1 MKLIEAN
8 AIFLASMKGVKSVST
23 VKWYRQRLNTL
34 ASYLGE
40 NTAIEDIT
48 VNQLRM
54 WRGAISDRSTKY
66 SEHPTRTEESGG
78 LSRIT
83 LHGYVRA
90 VRRFFTWLV
99 EEDILKQNPSLR
111 FELPQ
116 VERRPKSGI
125 SDRDQSIMLDLA
137 KKQNLRDFA
146 MLMFVADTGCRAA
159 GVAGLQIKDLDISR
173 RRATV
178 YEKGRGGNGKGR
190 TVYFLP
196 DTASALRE
204 WLLKRIKDNHDYVF
218 SSEHGGRGLTSSGV
232 YQIFKRVA
240 NEAGVRKR
248 WSPHQWRHWRAR
260 KWAQGG
266 MNLGIVAQ
274 LLGHTD
280 VKVTSEYYGSF
291 ADADLQQAHAKYTLA
306 GRIA

>member
-8 AIFLASMKGVKSVST
+8 AIFLASMKGVKSAST
-23 VKWYRQRLNTL
+23 VKWYRQRLNSL
-34 ASYLGE
+34 SDFLGE
-40 NTAIEDIT
+40 ETAIEGIT
-48 VNQLRM
+48 VHQLRK
-54 WRGAISDRSTKY
+54 WRGTISDRSTKY
-66 SEHPTRTEESGG
+66 TGHPTRAEETGG

-83 LHGYVRA
+83 LHGYVRS

-99 EEDILKQNPSLR
+99 EEGLLTQNPASR

-116 VERRPKSGI
+116 LERRPKSGI
-125 SDRDQSIMLDLA
+125 SDRDQSLMLELA
-137 KKQNLRDFA
+137 KTQSLRDYA
-146 MLMFVADTGCRAA
+146 ILMFVADTGCRAA
-159 GVAGLQIKDLDISR
+159 GIAGLQIKDLDITR

-204 WLLKRIKDNHDYVF
+204 WLSHRIRDSHDYVF
-218 SSEHGGRGLTSSGV
+218 SSAHGGGLTSTGV
-232 YQIFKRVA
+232 YLIFKRIA
-240 NEAGVRKR
+240 NEAGIKGK

-266 MNLGIVAQ
+266 MSLGIVSQ

-291 ADADLQQAHAKYTLA
+291 ADADLQQAHLKYTLV
-306 GRIA
+306 GKIP

>member
-8 AIFLASMKGVKSVST
+8 AIFLASMKGVKSAST

-34 ASYLGE
+34 INFLGE

-48 VNQLRM
+48 VHQLRS
-54 WRGAISDRSTKY
+54 WRGSISDRSTKY
-66 SEHPTRTEESGG
+66 SEHPTRSEENGG

-83 LHGYVRA
+83 LHGYVRS

-99 EEDILKQNPSLR
+99 EEGLLKQNPSLR

-125 SDRDQSIMLDLA
+125 SDRDQAVMLDLA
-137 KKQNLRDFA
+137 RKHNLRDYA
-146 MLMFVADTGCRAA
+146 ILMFVADTGCRAA
-159 GVAGLQIKDLDISR
+159 GVAGLQIKDLDILH
-173 RRATV
+173 RRAIV
-178 YEKGRGGNGKGR
+178 HEKGRGGNGKGR

-196 DTASALRE
+196 DTASVLRE
-204 WLLKRIKDNHDYVF
+204 WLSQRIKDNHDYVF
-218 SSEHGGRGLTSSGV
+218 SSAHGGGLTSAGV
-232 YQIFKRVA
+232 YLIFKRIA
-240 NEAGVRKR
+240 LEAGVKGK

-266 MNLGIVAQ
+266 MSLGIVAQ

-291 ADADLQQAHAKYTLA
+291 ADADLQQAHLKYTLV
-306 GRIA
+306 GKIP

>member
-1 MKLIEAN
+1 MKLIEVIS
-8 AIFLASMKGVKSVST
+8 IFLASMKGVKSAST
-23 VKWYRQRLNTL
+23 VKWYKQRLNTL
-34 ASYLGE
+34 ASFLGE
-40 NTAIEDIT
+40 ETAIESIT
-48 VNQLRM
+48 VHQLRM
-54 WRGAISDRSTKY
+54 WRGTISDRSTRY
-66 SEHPTRTEESGG
+66 TGHPTRAEEAGG

-83 LHGYVRA
+83 LHGYVRS

-99 EEDILKQNPSLR
+99 EEGILKNNPSSR

-116 VERRPKSGI
+116 VERRPKTGI
-125 SDRDQSIMLDLA
+125 SDRDQTIMLEFA
-137 KKQNLRDFA
+137 KRLSLRDYA
-146 MLMFVADTGCRAA
+146 ILMFVSDTGCRAA
-159 GVAGLQIKDLDISR
+159 GIAGLQLKDLDITR

-196 DTASALRE
+196 DTASVLRE
-204 WLLKRIKDNHDYVF
+204 WLSQRIKDNHGFVF
-218 SSEHGGRGLTSSGV
+218 SSAHGGGLTSTGV
-232 YQIFKRVA
+232 YLIFKRIA
-240 NEAGVRKR
+240 KEAGVKGK

-291 ADADLQQAHAKYTLA
+291 ADADLQQAHLKYTLT
-306 GRIA
+306 GKIQ